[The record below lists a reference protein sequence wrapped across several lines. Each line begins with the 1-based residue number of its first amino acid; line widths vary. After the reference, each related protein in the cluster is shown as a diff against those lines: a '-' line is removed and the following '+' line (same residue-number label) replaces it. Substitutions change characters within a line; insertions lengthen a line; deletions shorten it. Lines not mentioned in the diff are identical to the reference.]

1 MIAVLLTEIM
11 ATEMYYVSPEL
22 SIYGQILQKYAKLV
36 VLRSFTNKIPIFVEF
51 VRILRDQVIHFS
63 GHYLCQKDSYQ
74 KDPAGDS

>member
-1 MIAVLLTEIM
+1 M
-11 ATEMYYVSPEL
+11 
-22 SIYGQILQKYAKLV
+22 
-36 VLRSFTNKIPIFVEF
+36 NKIHILVKF